1 MEIIRINYQDADLV
15 YEFLSY
21 CDESLKTFRY
31 FDKRKA
37 EDVLKDHIV
46 TLLAM
51 YEGRPIGYAHLDK
64 DGEKIWLGICI
75 ADKYRGLGLGT
86 KLMKELMEYRPKGKP
101 ILLTVDGDNKAAI
114 KLYAKHGFLEKTLI
128 MENSL

>member
-1 MEIIRINYQDADLV
+1 MEIIRINHEDAGLI
-15 YEFLSY
+15 YEFLGS
-21 CDESLKTFRY
+21 CSESLKTFRY
-31 FDKRKA
+31 FEKRKI
-37 EDVLKDHIV
+37 EDALKNHIV
-46 TLLAM
+46 TLLVFHHG
-51 YEGRPIGYAHLDK
+51 YSVGYAHLDK

-101 ILLTVDGDNKAAI
+101 ILLTVDSDNKAAI
-114 KLYAKHGFLEKTLI
+114 KLYEKYGFLEKTLI